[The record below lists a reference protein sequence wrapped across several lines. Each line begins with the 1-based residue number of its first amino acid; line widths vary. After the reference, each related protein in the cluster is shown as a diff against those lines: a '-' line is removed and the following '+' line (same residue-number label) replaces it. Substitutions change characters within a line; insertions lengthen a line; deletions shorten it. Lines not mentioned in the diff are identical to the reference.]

1 MIVIQNWVVRFGH
14 VDTHRRETWADYP
27 RSGGGIA
34 PQQYP
39 QDDDDDHDHDDDY
52 GDEGGDDKDHDNEEE
67 EDLAGQEGSKSSSQN
82 AATKVCE
89 MLQKLANKGELYNI
103 GILHPPS
110 LCPTR
115 LGLPAGANLDFKSK
129 PATISFSSTIRSM
142 QITTRDS
149 NNYTLHLCAHKDL
162 QITEHCNWFQKAFFN
177 QIC

>member
-14 VDTHRRETWADYP
+14 VDTHRRETWADFP

-39 QDDDDDHDHDDDY
+39 HDDDADQDHDDDY
-52 GDEGGDDKDHDNEEE
+52 GEQGGDDKNHDNEEK
-67 EDLAGQEGSKSSSQN
+67 DLAGQEGSKSSSQN

-89 MLQKLANKGELYNI
+89 KLQKLANKGELYNI

-110 LCPTR
+110 LGSTR

-149 NNYTLHLCAHKDL
+149 NHYTLHLCAHKDL
-162 QITEHCNWFQKAFFN
+162 QITEH
-177 QIC
+177 

>member
-1 MIVIQNWVVRFGH
+1 M
-14 VDTHRRETWADYP
+14 ADYP
-27 RSGGGIA
+27 RSGGRIA

-39 QDDDDDHDHDDDY
+39 HDDDDDHDHDDDY

-89 MLQKLANKGELYNI
+89 KLQKLANKGELYNI
-103 GILHPPS
+103 GILHPHS
-110 LCPTR
+110 LCRTR
-115 LGLPAGANLDFKSK
+115 LGPPAGANLDFKSK

-142 QITTRDS
+142 QITARDS
-149 NNYTLHLCAHKDL
+149 NHYTLHLCAHKDL